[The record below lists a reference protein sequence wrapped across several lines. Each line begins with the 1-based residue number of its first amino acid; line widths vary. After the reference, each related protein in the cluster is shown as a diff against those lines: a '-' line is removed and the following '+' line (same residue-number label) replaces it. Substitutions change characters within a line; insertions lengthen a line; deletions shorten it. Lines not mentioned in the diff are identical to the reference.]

1 MQTRDEHFQN
11 ANFSVN
17 ILKNGVVSENTEQ
30 GLHACDTAADRSL
43 TPEQNW
49 QWDEFLARNK
59 IQLEHNKLQQLE
71 ELLLYLLGLEMDLL
85 SKLGQGMLS
94 F

>member
-1 MQTRDEHFQN
+1 MPPCSKEII
-11 ANFSVN
+11 S
-17 ILKNGVVSENTEQ
+17 ILPENTEQ
-30 GLHACDTAADRSL
+30 GLHASDTAADRSL

-71 ELLLYLLGLEMDLL
+71 ELLLYNIQYTKLEPTPNSSSEFKYPLHP
-85 SKLGQGMLS
+85 ST
-94 F
+94 

>member
-1 MQTRDEHFQN
+1 MPLCSQEII
-11 ANFSVN
+11 S
-17 ILKNGVVSENTEQ
+17 ILPENTEQ

-71 ELLLYLLGLEMDLL
+71 ELLLYNTQYTKLEPTPLNSSPEFKYPL
-85 SKLGQGMLS
+85 HPNT
-94 F
+94 

>member
-1 MQTRDEHFQN
+1 MPPRSKEII
-11 ANFSVN
+11 A
-17 ILKNGVVSENTEQ
+17 ILPENTEQ

-71 ELLLYLLGLEMDLL
+71 ELLLYNTQYTKLEPTPPNSSSEFKYPMNP
-85 SKLGQGMLS
+85 ST
-94 F
+94 